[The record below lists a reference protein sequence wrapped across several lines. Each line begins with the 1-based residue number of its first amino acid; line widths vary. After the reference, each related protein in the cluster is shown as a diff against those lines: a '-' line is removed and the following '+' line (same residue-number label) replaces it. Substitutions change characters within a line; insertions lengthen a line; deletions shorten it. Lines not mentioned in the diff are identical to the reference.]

1 MKKELLEKLAK
12 DLPLTAH
19 EAHEL
24 DQILEE
30 QEQLGVSHLVRRA
43 ASDEPSLAWRS
54 SLNLALTAMAPAKPK
69 RNPWLVF
76 GTVLA
81 PAAAAVA
88 LALFITKPGFETQV
102 PQPSSP
108 ALAYESSQDLE
119 SALLMVHQR
128 EEASTMNASSP
139 PSPDGRYFEWSDLG
153 PY

>member
-1 MKKELLEKLAK
+1 MKKELFEKLAK

-24 DQILEE
+24 DQILES
-30 QEQLGVSHLVRRA
+30 QEKQGLSHLVRRA

-54 SLNLALTAMAPAKPK
+54 SLNLALAANAPAKPK
-69 RNPWLVF
+69 RSPWLVF

-88 LALFITKPGFETQV
+88 LALFIMKPNVET
-102 PQPSSP
+102 PSPGP
-108 ALAYESSQDLE
+108 ASKAVAYESSQDLE

-139 PSPDGRYFEWSDLG
+139 PSMDGRYFEWSDLG